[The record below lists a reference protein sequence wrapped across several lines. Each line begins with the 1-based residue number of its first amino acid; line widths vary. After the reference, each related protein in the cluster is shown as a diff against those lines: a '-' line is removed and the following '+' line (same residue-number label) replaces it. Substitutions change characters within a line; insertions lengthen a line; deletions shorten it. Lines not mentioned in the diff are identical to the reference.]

1 MNVTRDSNNVVIVV
15 DLGGSGHKRMCFWI
29 NSLHADN
36 GRTWVQGG
44 GSCLGLLSVLIGG
57 IRRWQPDIRAVGHMF
72 HIERQGD
79 TWFAEGTIRFHTT
92 VDKH

>member
-1 MNVTRDSNNVVIVV
+1 MLLDKLPPRKQWPY
-15 DLGGSGHKRMCFWI
+15 LGAVW
-29 NSLHADN
+29 
-36 GRTWVQGG
+36 

-57 IRRWQPDIRAVGHMF
+57 VRRWQPDIRAAGHMF